1 MNEDSGLME
10 GIMQLIMYGGD
21 AKGKAVEAIRAAK
34 KFDFDVAKAKLIEA
48 NQSLSQAHH
57 AQTTMLTQEARG
69 DSIEVTLLMVHGQDH
84 LMNAI
89 TFIDLAKEVIDVYK
103 KLQERSA

>member
-48 NQSLSQAHH
+48 NHSLSQAHH
-57 AQTTMLTQEARG
+57 AQTNMLTQEARG
-69 DSIEVTLLMVHGQDH
+69 DSIEVTL